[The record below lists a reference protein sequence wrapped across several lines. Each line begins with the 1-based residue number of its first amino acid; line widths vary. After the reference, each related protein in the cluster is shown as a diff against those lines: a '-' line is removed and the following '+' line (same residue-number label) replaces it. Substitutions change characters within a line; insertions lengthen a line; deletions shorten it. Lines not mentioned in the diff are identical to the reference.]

1 MSVKVDIGK
10 SDQSRTDGNTSFKKG
25 RWSEAI
31 GHYTNAIIYNP
42 TNPVNY
48 SNRAQAFLKI
58 DKYQDAE
65 RDCTT
70 CLSLER
76 NNIKAL
82 YRRGLAR
89 KGLGKLDE
97 AIEDLQQIL
106 KIDKTNETVKSEL
119 EELLDTQRNNE
130 IKKSKSRRPITP
142 PPVNSTTSKST
153 EASIEEIADQTDS
166 IDLSSSSSS
175 SSKPKV
181 NVPDTPKE
189 QNPPNTITSSSFAS
203 LKQAREGKKKA
214 FVNSTNVSPSSGSSN
229 DKSSTLFI
237 PTPTS
242 SSKSI
247 PHTDVHLNSS
257 SQPQNLPAVTYPL
270 AEETLSL
277 PTDIDINSTSP
288 GAGLIFL
295 RHLSSSPTTTSVK
308 HNWQLISLYSPEV
321 LYRILINLLEP
332 DNLGLILI
340 ALEYGLEL
348 DQEQGGKERVKGLL
362 DGLKKSKR
370 WKMNYSMLSHQERTV
385 GEKVW
390 RECGGEG
397 GLM

>member
-10 SDQSRTDGNTSFKKG
+10 SNQSRTDGNTSFKKG

-70 CLSLER
+70 CLSLEQ

-89 KGLGKLDE
+89 KGLGKVDE
-97 AIEDLQQIL
+97 AIVDLQQIL

-119 EELLDTQRNNE
+119 EELENSQRNNE
-130 IKKSKSRRPITP
+130 IKKSKPRRPITP
-142 PPVNSTTSKST
+142 PPVNATSKST

-175 SSKPKV
+175 KPKV
-181 NVPDTPKE
+181 NIPDTPKE
-189 QNPPNTITSSSFAS
+189 QNTPNTSTPSSFAS

-214 FVNSTNVSPSSGSSN
+214 FVNGTNVSPTTLNEKASISSMP
-229 DKSSTLFI
+229 TLSI
-237 PTPTS
+237 KTPHASVTPTQS
-242 SSKSI
+242 TN
-247 PHTDVHLNSS
+247 PTS
-257 SQPQNLPAVTYPL
+257 SQPQNPL
-270 AEETLSL
+270 TVPTSSRPEGESLSL

-295 RHLSSSPTTTSVK
+295 RHLSSSHTTTSVRY
-308 HNWQLISLYSPEV
+308 NWELISLYSPEV
-321 LYRILINLLEP
+321 LSKILVNLLEP

-348 DQEQGGKERVKGLL
+348 NQEQEEKVRVKGLL

-370 WKMNYSMLSHQERTV
+370 WKMNYSMLSHQERTI
-385 GEKVW
+385 GDKVW
-390 RECGGEG
+390 KECGGEG
-397 GLM
+397 GLR

>member
-1 MSVKVDIGK
+1 MSVKVDVGK
-10 SDQSRTDGNTSFKKG
+10 ADQSRTDGNTSFKKG

-70 CLSLER
+70 CLSLEQS
-76 NNIKAL
+76 NIKAL

-89 KGLGKLDE
+89 KGLGKVDE

-130 IKKSKSRRPITP
+130 IKKSKPRRPITP
-142 PPVNSTTSKST
+142 PPVNPTTSIST

-175 SSKPKV
+175 KPKV
-181 NVPDTPKE
+181 DIPDTPKE
-189 QNPPNTITSSSFAS
+189 ENPPHTSAPSSFAS
-203 LKQAREGKKKA
+203 LRQAREGKKKA
-214 FVNSTNVSPSSGSSN
+214 FVNGTNVSPSSGSVN
-229 DKSSTLFI
+229 NKSSTSSI
-237 PTPTS
+237 PTPTP
-242 SSKSI
+242 SSKSV
-247 PHTDVHLNSS
+247 PHTDVQLNSS
-257 SQPQNLPAVTYPL
+257 SQPQNLPTVTDPL
-270 AEETLSL
+270 PEERPSF
-277 PTDIDINSTSP
+277 PTDIDINSTSS

-308 HNWQLISLYSPEV
+308 HNWELISLYSPEV
-321 LYRILINLLEP
+321 LSKILVNLLEP

-348 DQEQGGKERVKGLL
+348 DEEQGEKERVKGLL
-362 DGLKKSKR
+362 DGLRKSKR
-370 WKMNYSMLSHQERTV
+370 WKMNYSMLSHQERTI
-385 GEKVW
+385 GDKVW
-390 RECGGEG
+390 KECGGEG
-397 GLM
+397 GLR